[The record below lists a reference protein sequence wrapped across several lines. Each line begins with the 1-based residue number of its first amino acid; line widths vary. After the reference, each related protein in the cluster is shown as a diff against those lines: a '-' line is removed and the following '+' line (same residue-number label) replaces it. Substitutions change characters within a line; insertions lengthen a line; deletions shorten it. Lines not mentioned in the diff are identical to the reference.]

1 MPRTA
6 AEVKTYE
13 PKKVGLLVM
22 AYGTPYQEEDIIPYY
37 THIRH
42 GKRPSDDMIEDLKK
56 RYKHIG
62 GISPLAEITLAQAK
76 ELEKALNER
85 QDEVEYVMY
94 PGLKH
99 ISPFIED
106 AVEQMKKTKLKRPF
120 PSS

>member
-1 MPRTA
+1 
-6 AEVKTYE
+6 
-13 PKKVGLLVM
+13 
-22 AYGTPYQEEDIIPYY
+22 
-37 THIRH
+37 
-42 GKRPSDDMIEDLKK
+42 MIEDLKK